1 MSEFS
6 ELVKRLDKV
15 RSYVRDF
22 YIYGFKSREDFTQKS
37 GRTYDNERRRMESW
51 FGNYIK
57 SEYTGKKK
65 SVAITIDSGSI
76 SINPLYNVWRAKSFT
91 DNDISLHFFLL
102 DLLQDGEAR
111 NVNEITDEIQANY
124 DVLFDPQTVRK
135 KLAEY
140 SNLGL
145 VYAIREKKQLLYKSA
160 PHPCDEIPEELDALL
175 DAVCFY
181 QGAAPFGFVG
191 STILDSQQRENCL
204 FRMKHDYLVH
214 TLEDEILYELLQA
227 IKERRTV
234 TLDNKSPK
242 SSRHMLITGVPLK
255 ILTSTQ
261 SGRRYVCMRLEENK
275 RFNTCRLDCVVKVEQ
290 GPAAPEFEQYRKG
303 FLRNQPLCWGVSFGQ
318 GRTPETLTLTLEVNE
333 KTERYIILRLRRE
346 GRGGTV
352 TKISENRYQ
361 YEANF
366 YDANEM
372 LPWIKTFTGRIIKL
386 TCSNPAVTRKFYSDM
401 ERMVRMY
408 GGDA

>member
-51 FGNYIK
+51 FGSYVK
-57 SEYTGKKK
+57 SEYNGKKK
-65 SVAITIDSGSI
+65 SVAITIDSSCI

-102 DLLQDGEAR
+102 DLLQDQEAR
-111 NVNEITDEIQANY
+111 SVNEITDEIQANY
-124 DVLFDPQTVRK
+124 GVLFDPQTVRK
-135 KLAEY
+135 KLVEY
-140 SNLGL
+140 ASLGL
-145 VYAIREKKQLLYKSA
+145 VYSIKEKKQLLYKSA
-160 PHPCDEIPEELDALL
+160 PHPCDEIPEELESLL

-191 STILDSQQRENCL
+191 STILDNQQRDNCL

-214 TLEDEILYELLQA
+214 TLEDEILYDLLQA
-227 IKERRTV
+227 IKEHRTV

-242 SSRHMLITGVPLK
+242 SRRHMLITGIPIK
-255 ILTSTQ
+255 ILVSTQ

-275 RFNTCRLDCVVKVEQ
+275 RFNTCRLDCIVKVEP
-290 GPAAPEFEQYRKG
+290 GPAAPEFERYEKG

-318 GRTPETLTLTLEVNE
+318 GRTPETLTFTLTVDE
-333 KTERYIILRLRRE
+333 KTENYIILRLRRE

-352 TKISENRYQ
+352 TRIGENCYQ
-361 YEANF
+361 YEGHF

-372 LPWIKTFTGRIIKL
+372 LPWIKTFTGRIL
-386 TCSNPAVTRKFYSDM
+386 NLSCTNPAVTQKFYRDM
-401 ERMVRMY
+401 ERMAKMY
-408 GGDA
+408 GGGI